1 MKDPAKTEY
10 KCVNNLANN
19 SCSEVICK
27 LESGVLTAL
36 YKNFIFMLIENI
48 VHIIFDDKSN

>member
-10 KCVNNLANN
+10 KCVSNLANY

-27 LESGVLTAL
+27 LDSGVLTAL
-36 YKNFIFMLIENI
+36 YKNVIFMLIENI
-48 VHIIFDDKSN
+48 VQIILDDKSN